1 MNIGIVGCGFV
12 ADYYISTL
20 EAYPELRIIGVTD
33 RDPERST
40 RFAAFHKLSKFDSL
54 DALLADDRVELVL
67 NLTNP
72 GSHYEVTKASLEAG
86 KHVYSEK
93 PLAMNMDHARELV
106 ELAERRS
113 LRLASAPCSLLGETA
128 QTLWKALRQR
138 RIGQPRLVY
147 AEMDDGMVYRM
158 AYRKWASTSG
168 VPWPAKD
175 EFEVGCTFE
184 HAGYYLAWF
193 PAFFG
198 PAKTVTAFSACLAP
212 DKMTDEPLDVDAPD
226 FSVACITFE
235 SGVVARLTCSI
246 IAPHDHTLRIIGDDG
261 ILGTH
266 DCWYYRS
273 PVYIRRP
280 ITIRRKTF
288 MSPLKTPCRLV
299 GAGKGRYRYRG
310 AQQMDFSRGVAELA
324 EAIRERRPSR
334 LSERYGLH
342 VNEMVIAIDQAR
354 DTQAPYTMT
363 TTFDPIEPM
372 PWAD

>member
-1 MNIGIVGCGFV
+1 MNIGVVGCGFV

-20 EAYPELRIIGVTD
+20 AAYPQLGIVGATD
-33 RDPERST
+33 RDPERAA
-40 RFAAFHKLSKFDSL
+40 RFSAFHKLPKFDSL
-54 DALLADDRVELVL
+54 ESLLADERVEMVL

-72 GSHYEVTKASLEAG
+72 GSHYEVTRACLEAG

-106 ELAERRS
+106 ETAERKS

-128 QTLWKALRQR
+128 QTLWKALRER
-138 RIGQPRLVY
+138 RIGTPRLVY

-168 VPWPAKD
+168 IPWPAKD

-184 HAGYYLAWF
+184 HAGYYLTWF

-198 PAKTVTAFSACLAP
+198 PAKSVTAFSACLAP
-212 DKMTDEPLDVDAPD
+212 DKMTDEPLDVDGPD

-246 IAPHDHTLRIIGDDG
+246 IAPHDHTLRIIGDQG
-261 ILGTH
+261 VLGTH

-273 PVYIRRP
+273 PVYIQRP
-280 ITIRRKTF
+280 ITIRRKTI
-288 MSPLKTPCRLV
+288 MSPFKTRCRLV
-299 GAGKGRYRYRG
+299 GEDKGRYRYRG
-310 AQQMDFSRGVAELA
+310 AQQMDFARGVVELA
-324 EAIRERRPSR
+324 AAVREGRPSR
-334 LSERYGLH
+334 LSERYSLH
-342 VNEMVIAIDQAR
+342 VNEMVVAIDQAR
-354 DTQAPYTMT
+354 DTATPYKMT
-363 TTFDPIEPM
+363 TTFDPIAPM